1 MTDQILKTNLK
12 ELESMIEDTFLHG
25 PEKYSLEDI
34 QKKFDF
40 MQKIIYA
47 EQNSSDP
54 TKPPHW
60 HPIAQKLDS
69 LKNSFNER
77 DKDSM
82 SQFTTFSNPEFDKD
96 TISNSSSNCSCTQS
110 CLNNNDVG
118 ESGLVDLDDPKNIF
132 PEFVGEKAIVEFRGN
147 GVDENSEKIN
157 VGRGKI
163 GTFYFEDAEDSF
175 EDFGRKKEVV
185 EFNCCSKEKE
195 KKENNELK
203 REQKVKSGF
212 RKNCCVLVSGVG
224 IGMILMGFIM
234 VNFSGCFEYVE
245 QTSIAIPT

>member
-40 MQKIIYA
+40 MQKIMYA

-82 SQFTTFSNPEFDKD
+82 SQFTTFSNPKFDKD

-147 GVDENSEKIN
+147 EVDENSEKIN

-185 EFNCCSKEKE
+185 EFDCCSKE
-195 KKENNELK
+195 KENNELK

-245 QTSIAIPT
+245 QTSFAIPT